1 MTWVDLVVLAV
12 LAVSAL
18 LAFARGLVREI
29 LGLGAWVGAALA
41 ASWGLPAARP
51 HAQAMLGNSAWV
63 DPVTFG
69 VLFLITLIILIIVS
83 RAISRIVRASPLGG
97 VDRTLGLVFG
107 LARGAALVVLAYIVT
122 GMVLPIDRW
131 PDPVLHARA
140 LEPTYDGAR
149 WVWQRLPD
157 KWRPQVYPPPAGR
170 QTTAEALMQPT
181 PQGHALGRTS
191 ALGPRPE
198 GPAKN

>member
-1 MTWVDLVVLAV
+1 MTWVDLVVVAI

-18 LAFARGLVREI
+18 LAFMRGLVREV
-29 LGLGAWVGAALA
+29 LGISSWIGAALV

-51 HAQAMLGNSAWV
+51 HAQAMLGSSAWV

-69 VLFLITLIILIIVS
+69 VIFLIALIVLMLIS
-83 RAISRIVRASPLGG
+83 RWISRIVRASPLGG

-140 LEPTYDGAR
+140 LQPTYDGAR
-149 WVWQRLPD
+149 WVWQQLPD
-157 KWRPQVYPPPAGR
+157 RWRPQVYPPPAGR
-170 QTTAEALMQPT
+170 QTTAEALLHAT
-181 PQGHALGRTS
+181 PQGRATGKPPTRD
-191 ALGPRPE
+191 
-198 GPAKN
+198 